1 MLFTYCGC
9 RAKPLSFEPMAK
21 PSKSKNSSSEDD
33 DEALYNAINMSS
45 SSNKHFS
52 HPHNLTLLKFPNI
65 GIDCSG
71 CNLPCSGVIFVCSQ
85 CKFFLHQQCFLASR
99 SINHPSHPIHPLTL
113 VPYPTYTSGSFT
125 CDSCGQSGS
134 GFCFSCSSCDFDLH
148 IHCASENTT
157 TTNQEVELGKFI
169 SSQQEDE
176 ENEEEKMTNEI
187 TNKRRKLAIG
197 CTSLEDSLAAEV
209 IISNVDLLTE
219 ILLHVPTKSLLRF
232 KCVSKHWLSLI
243 SDPQFS
249 CNHARR
255 MKISLISGLYFHYKP
270 WNFKELIS
278 VSFHSHSSLPTLA
291 FLNGVGERSTPRIV
305 DSCNGLLL
313 CSKVYG
319 RHFIVC
325 NPTTQKYTTLAEP
338 NSKSSRLSLHGFGAY
353 LAFDPLKSPH
363 YKVVLVNCSPLFAG
377 IRGSSY
383 WIDIYSSESA
393 SWKHIP
399 VSTSPGDSLT
409 RRVFWNG
416 AIHWMSDQNI
426 HFRFDV
432 DAETL
437 TGAPMPPYP
446 KILSGGKYM
455 YFGEYHGHLFLIQT
469 SQCSPMGFRILEMD
483 RDSCCWNVKYRVSL
497 RRLKA
502 AFPENFHPPFS
513 VLSVVKGAN
522 EKDFEMI
529 LAIHGK
535 YISYN
540 LDCKTWKVL
549 RDLQPGDFHESTGYN
564 NAFQFIES
572 LSTV

>member
-1 MLFTYCGC
+1 
-9 RAKPLSFEPMAK
+9 MAK
-21 PSKSKNSSSEDD
+21 PSKSKNSSSVDD
-33 DEALYNAINMSS
+33 DEALYNTINMSS

-99 SINHPSHPIHPLTL
+99 SMNHPSHPLHPLTL
-113 VPYPTYTSGSFT
+113 VPYPTYASGSFT

-148 IHCASENTT
+148 IHCAFENTT

-278 VSFHSHSSLPTLA
+278 VSLHSHSSLPTLA

-338 NSKSSRLSLHGFGAY
+338 NSKSLSLHGFGAY

-363 YKVVLVNCSPLFAG
+363 YKVVLVNCSSLFAG

-383 WIDIYSSESA
+383 GINIYSSESA

-416 AIHWMSDQNI
+416 AIHWMSDGNI

-437 TGAPMPPYP
+437 TGTPMPPYP

-455 YFGEYHGHLFLIQT
+455 YFGEYQGHLFLIQT
-469 SQCSPMGFRILEMD
+469 HQCSPMGFRILEMD

-497 RRLKA
+497 RHLKA

-572 LSTV
+572 LSPV